1 VVGVLVRSAL
11 IRQSVRM
18 GRRPTMKGWLRLA
31 LTTGVL
37 VLGSALPARAVPPTF
52 QDLTFSGA
60 VTDQGQA
67 CGDPLSW
74 EFTGEARITRF
85 FDADGA
91 LTRIQVQVRESG
103 TVTNLT
109 TGEVVDLPRTAFIE
123 RVLFVEDGSIIIED
137 NGLSVRVTGPE
148 DFLLDVGRFVVRL
161 NPNELLQSSG
171 QHPIREINPFSV
183 SDPALLGAF
192 CDLFD

>member
-1 VVGVLVRSAL
+1 
-11 IRQSVRM
+11 
-18 GRRPTMKGWLRLA
+18 MKGWLRLA

-37 VLGSALPARAVPPTF
+37 VLGTALPAWAAPPTF
-52 QDLTFSGA
+52 QELTFSGA

-67 CGDPLSW
+67 GDDPLSW
-74 EFTGEARITRF
+74 EFTGDARIIRF

>member
-1 VVGVLVRSAL
+1 MASRMARLLLVASWTSMMIL
-11 IRQSVRM
+11 
-18 GRRPTMKGWLRLA
+18 
-31 LTTGVL
+31 
-37 VLGSALPARAVPPTF
+37 LGALPAAADAPTHVR
-52 QDLTFSGA
+52 QSFSGA

-74 EFTGEARITRF
+74 EFTGEVLLTRF
-85 FDADGA
+85 FDNEGD
-91 LTRIQVQVRESG
+91 LTRIHAHVRESG
-103 TVTNLT
+103 TVTNLA
-109 TGEVVDLPRTAFIE
+109 TGEVVVLPRTAFLE
-123 RVLFVEDGSIIIED
+123 RVLFVEDGSIIIQD
-137 NGLSVRVTGPE
+137 VGLSVRVTGPE

-192 CDLFD
+192 CELFD

>member
-1 VVGVLVRSAL
+1 MISPRWLQSAAIAGAIVVG
-11 IRQSVRM
+11 
-18 GRRPTMKGWLRLA
+18 T
-31 LTTGVL
+31 
-37 VLGSALPARAVPPTF
+37 ALPAWTAPPTF
-52 QDLTFSGA
+52 QEFAFSGA

-74 EFTGEARITRF
+74 EFTGEVRITRF
-85 FDADGA
+85 FDSDGA

>member
-1 VVGVLVRSAL
+1 MMRGMR
-11 IRQSVRM
+11 
-18 GRRPTMKGWLRLA
+18 GWLRLG

-37 VLGSALPARAVPPTF
+37 IIGTALPARAVPPTV
-52 QDLTFSGA
+52 QQLTFSGA

-67 CGDPLSW
+67 CGDPLAW

-85 FDADGA
+85 FDSDGA

-123 RVLFVEDGSIIIED
+123 RVLLVEDGSIIVED

-192 CDLFD
+192 CELFD

>member
-1 VVGVLVRSAL
+1 MKISRK
-11 IRQSVRM
+11 IR
-18 GRRPTMKGWLRLA
+18 WLLCG
-31 LTTGVL
+31 TTTAGLMMVT
-37 VLGSALPARAVPPTF
+37 ANPAAADPPTH
-52 QDLTFSGA
+52 QRVTFSGA

-74 EFTGEARITRF
+74 EFTGEVLLSRF
-85 FDADGA
+85 FDSEGS
-91 LTRIQVQVRESG
+91 LIRIHAHVRESG
-103 TVTNLT
+103 TVTNLA
-109 TGEVVDLPRTAFIE
+109 TGEVVDLPRTAFLE

-137 NGLSVRVTGPE
+137 VGLSVRITGPE

>member
-1 VVGVLVRSAL
+1 MISSRWLRSAA
-11 IRQSVRM
+11 IAS
-18 GRRPTMKGWLRLA
+18 A
-31 LTTGVL
+31 I
-37 VLGSALPARAVPPTF
+37 VLGTALPAWAVPPTF
-52 QDLTFSGA
+52 QELTFSGA

-74 EFTGEARITRF
+74 EFTGDARITRF
-85 FDADGA
+85 FDSDGA

-137 NGLSVRVTGPE
+137 NGLSVRVTGPD

>member
-1 VVGVLVRSAL
+1 MR
-11 IRQSVRM
+11 
-18 GRRPTMKGWLRLA
+18 GWLRLG

-37 VLGSALPARAVPPTF
+37 ILATTLPARAVPPTV
-52 QDLTFSGA
+52 QELTFSGA

-85 FDADGA
+85 FDADGS
-91 LTRIQVQVRESG
+91 LRRIQVQVRESG
-103 TVTNLT
+103 TVTNET
-109 TGEVVDLPRTAFIE
+109 TGEVIDLPRTAFIE
-123 RVLFVEDGSIIIED
+123 RVLIVEDGSFIIED

-192 CDLFD
+192 CELFD